1 LQICLFKS
9 TNHKNNQGNS
19 LDMAIIRH
27 EHQGHGDHGHD
38 HEGAVGPHTHLT
50 SVGIDIGSSTSH
62 LMFSRLLIGYPSVLQ
77 RKPIV
82 LERNVIARS
91 AILLTPF
98 SGDWNI
104 EADPLKELVDATFQ
118 DAGLTREDIDTG
130 AVIITG
136 EAARRDNAQKI
147 AELFADDAGRFVCA
161 TAGPTLETIMA
172 AHGSGAVLQSQE
184 LGLTLLNIDAG
195 GGTTKISLIDNGK
208 IRATT
213 AVNIGA
219 RLVAHDGADSIV
231 RLEKGGRR
239 FLNELGHN
247 LDFGAKIS
255 GDLREQMSRRMAQVL
270 FDAVMK
276 GEQPWADLYV
286 SPPLGVL
293 PSIDGILFSGGVSE
307 YIYSREAKAFGDL
320 GPYLG
325 LAIRHEAEKR
335 GFDIL
340 EAGEGIRATVIG
352 ASQYT
357 VQLSGETIFIPESI
371 NLPVRNLRVFVA
383 DVDWETPVADK
394 TAAAVGN
401 VLGARDVEVRGTPF
415 VLAFST
421 PPFAGYGAVQ
431 DMAKGIDRA
440 LETLPVE
447 DRPMALVFVQN
458 VGQVVGGILS
468 AKWNMPCI
476 DEVSLSELDFIDI
489 GEVVPGE
496 GFVPVVI
503 KSLAFGV

>member
-1 LQICLFKS
+1 
-9 TNHKNNQGNS
+9 
-19 LDMAIIRH
+19 MAIIT
-27 EHQGHGDHGHD
+27 HQHGGHGDHGHD

-91 AILLTPF
+91 PILLTPF

-104 EADPLKELVDATFQ
+104 EAGPLKELVDNTFQ
-118 DAGLTREDIDTG
+118 EAGLSRENIDTG

-147 AELFADDAGRFVCA
+147 AELFSDESGRFVCA

-172 AHGSGAVLQSQE
+172 AHGSGAVQQSRDQ
-184 LGLTLLNIDAG
+184 GLVLLNIDVG

-208 IRATT
+208 IRGTT

-219 RLVAHDGADSIV
+219 RLVAHDGAETIV

-239 FLNELGHN
+239 FLADLGES
-247 LDFGAKIS
+247 LDIGAKIP
-255 GDLREQMSRRMAQVL
+255 DELRARLAARMALTL
-270 FDAVMK
+270 FDAMTK
-276 GEQPWADLYV
+276 NAEPWADFYV
-286 SPPLGVL
+286 ISGLGEL
-293 PSIDGILFSGGVSE
+293 PAIDGILFSGGVSE
-307 YIYSREAKAFGDL
+307 YIYAREAQTFGDL

-325 LAIRHEAEKR
+325 RAIRREAESR
-335 GFDIL
+335 GFNIL

-357 VQLSGETIFIPESI
+357 VQLSGETIFIPKSMQ
-371 NLPVRNLRVFVA
+371 LPARNLRVFVA
-383 DVDWETPVADK
+383 SVNWEAPVADK
-394 TAAAVGN
+394 TEIAVKRA
-401 VLGARDVEVRGTPF
+401 LGERDPEVRGTPF

-421 PPFAGYGAVQ
+421 PAFNGYGAVQ
-431 DMAKGIDRA
+431 DMARGIDRA
-440 LETLPVE
+440 LTSLPAE
-447 DRPMALVFVQN
+447 DCPAALVFVQN
-458 VGQVVGGILS
+458 VGQVVGGMLS
-468 AKWNMPCI
+468 EKWDMPCV
-476 DEVSLSELDFIDI
+476 DEVSLSELDFIDL
-489 GEVVPGE
+489 GEVVESE
-496 GFVPVVI
+496 GFLPVVI

>member
-1 LQICLFKS
+1 
-9 TNHKNNQGNS
+9 
-19 LDMAIIRH
+19 MAIIRH

-91 AILLTPF
+91 PILLTPF

-104 EADPLKELVDATFQ
+104 EAGPLKELVDATFNQ
-118 DAGLTREDIDTG
+118 AGLSREAIDTG

-147 AELFADDAGRFVCA
+147 AELFSDETGRFVCA

-172 AHGSGAVLQSQE
+172 AHGSGAVLKSREQ
-184 LGLTLLNIDAG
+184 GLTLLNIDVG
-195 GGTTKISLIDNGK
+195 GGTTKVSIIDSGR

-213 AVNIGA
+213 ALNVGA
-219 RLVAHDGADSIV
+219 RLLAHDTEECIV
-231 RLEKGGRR
+231 RLEKAGRR
-239 FLNELGHN
+239 FLRDLGYD
-247 LDFGAKIS
+247 LDFGAKLS
-255 GDLREQMSRRMAQVL
+255 VDLKERLAKRMAQAL
-270 FDAVMK
+270 FDAMMT
-276 GEQPWADLYV
+276 GAEPWCDFHITA
-286 SPPLGVL
+286 PLGEL
-293 PSIDGILFSGGVSE
+293 PPIDGILFSGGVSE
-307 YIYSREAKAFGDL
+307 YIYGREAARFADL

-325 LAIRHEAEKR
+325 RAIRNEAEKR
-335 GFDIL
+335 GFNIL

-357 VQLSGETIFIPESI
+357 VQLSGETIFIPQ
-371 NLPVRNLRVFVA
+371 NMALPVRNLRVFVA
-383 DVDWETPVADK
+383 SVDWQAPVAER
-394 TAAAVGN
+394 TAAA
-401 VLGARDVEVRGTPF
+401 ARKTLVERDEEVRGAPF

-421 PPFAGYGAVQ
+421 PPFSGYGSVLE
-431 DMAKGIDRA
+431 MARGIDQA
-440 LETLPVE
+440 LESLPLE
-447 DRPMALVFVQN
+447 DRPVALVFVQN
-458 VGQVVGGILS
+458 IGQVVGGMLS

-476 DEVSLSELDFIDI
+476 DEVSLSELDFIDV
-489 GEVVPGE
+489 GEVVQGE

-503 KSLAFGV
+503 KSLAFGM

>member
-1 LQICLFKS
+1 
-9 TNHKNNQGNS
+9 
-19 LDMAIIRH
+19 MAITTH
-27 EHQGHGDHGHD
+27 EHHGHGDHGHD

-62 LMFSRLLIGYPSVLQ
+62 LMFSQLLIGYPSVLQ

-91 AILLTPF
+91 PIRLTPF

-104 EADPLKELVDATFQ
+104 EAGPLKELVDSTFNE
-118 DAGLTREDIDTG
+118 AGLTREDIDTG

-136 EAARRDNAQKI
+136 EAARRDNAQKV

-161 TAGPTLETIMA
+161 TAGPALETIMA
-172 AHGSGAVLQSQE
+172 AHGSGAVQQSRE

-195 GGTTKISLIDNGK
+195 GGTTKISVIDNGK

-213 AVNIGA
+213 ALNIGA
-219 RLVAHDGADSIV
+219 RLMAYDGADSII

-239 FLNELGHN
+239 FLNDLGHN
-247 LDFGAKIS
+247 LDFGSKVS
-255 GDLREQMSRRMAQVL
+255 EDLRARLASRMAQVL
-270 FDAVMK
+270 FDAMMK
-276 GEQPWADLYV
+276 GEQPWEDLYV
-286 SPPLGVL
+286 SPPLGAL
-293 PSIDGILFSGGVSE
+293 PAIAGILFSGGVSE
-307 YIYSREAKAFGDL
+307 YIYSRETAAFGDL

-325 LAIRHEAEKR
+325 QAIRNEAEKR
-335 GFDIL
+335 GFNIL

-357 VQLSGETIFIPESI
+357 VQLSGETIFIPDSM

-383 DVDWETPVADK
+383 QLDWDTPVADK
-394 TAAAVGN
+394 TETAVRN
-401 VLGARDVEVRGTPF
+401 ILGERDDEVRGSPF
-415 VLAFST
+415 VLAFAT

-440 LETLPVE
+440 LEALPAE
-447 DRPMALVFVQN
+447 DRPVALVFAQN
-458 VGQVVGGILS
+458 IGQVVGGMLS

-476 DEVSLSELDFIDI
+476 DEVSLSELDFIDV
-489 GEVVPGE
+489 GEVVDGE

>member
-1 LQICLFKS
+1 
-9 TNHKNNQGNS
+9 
-19 LDMAIIRH
+19 MAIITH
-27 EHQGHGDHGHD
+27 EHHGHGDHGHD

-62 LMFSRLLIGYPSVLQ
+62 LMFSQLLIGYPSVLQ

-91 AILLTPF
+91 PILLTPF

-104 EADPLKELVDATFQ
+104 EAGPLNELVDSTFNE
-118 DAGLTREDIDTG
+118 AGLTREDIDTG

-172 AHGSGAVLQSQE
+172 AHGSGAVQQSRE

-195 GGTTKISLIDNGK
+195 GGTTKISVIDNGK

-213 AVNIGA
+213 ALNIGA
-219 RLVAHDGADSIV
+219 RLMAYDGADSII

-239 FLNELGHN
+239 FLNDLGHN
-247 LDFGAKIS
+247 LDFGSKVS
-255 GDLREQMSRRMAQVL
+255 EDLRARLASRMAQVL
-270 FDAVMK
+270 FDAMMK
-276 GEQPWADLYV
+276 GEQPWEDLYV
-286 SPPLGVL
+286 SPPLGAL
-293 PSIDGILFSGGVSE
+293 PAIAGILFSGGVSE
-307 YIYSREAKAFGDL
+307 YIYSRETAAFGDL

-325 LAIRHEAEKR
+325 QAIRNEAEKR
-335 GFDIL
+335 GFNIL

-357 VQLSGETIFIPESI
+357 VQLSGETIFIPDSM

-383 DVDWETPVADK
+383 QLDWDTPVAAK
-394 TAAAVGN
+394 TETAVRN
-401 VLGARDVEVRGTPF
+401 ILGERDDEVRGPPF
-415 VLAFST
+415 VLAFAT

-440 LETLPVE
+440 LEALPAE
-447 DRPMALVFVQN
+447 DRPVVLVFAQN
-458 VGQVVGGILS
+458 IGQVVGGMLS
-468 AKWNMPCI
+468 TKWNMPCI
-476 DEVSLSELDFIDI
+476 DEVSLSELDFIDV
-489 GEVVPGE
+489 GEVVDGE

>member
-1 LQICLFKS
+1 
-9 TNHKNNQGNS
+9 
-19 LDMAIIRH
+19 MAIIRH
-27 EHQGHGDHGHD
+27 EHHGHGDHGHD

-91 AILLTPF
+91 PILLTPF
-98 SGDWNI
+98 SSDWNI
-104 EADPLKELVDATFQ
+104 EAGPLKELVDRTFNE
-118 DAGLTREDIDTG
+118 AGLTREDIDTG

-147 AELFADDAGRFVCA
+147 AELFADDTGKFVCA
-161 TAGPTLETIMA
+161 TAGPALETIMA
-172 AHGSGAVLQSQE
+172 AHGSGAVLQSRE
-184 LGLTLLNIDAG
+184 LGLTLLNIDVG

-219 RLVAHDGADSIV
+219 RLVAHDGTDVIV

-239 FLNELGHN
+239 FLNDLGCD
-247 LDFGAKIS
+247 LDLGAKIS
-255 GDLREQMSRRMAQVL
+255 KDLRERMARRMAHVL

-276 GEQPWADLYV
+276 GEQPWGDLYV
-286 SPPLGVL
+286 SPGWDEL
-293 PSIDGILFSGGVSE
+293 PAIDGILFSGGVSE

-325 LAIRHEAEKR
+325 RAIREEAEKR
-335 GFDIL
+335 SVNIL

-357 VQLSGETIFIPESI
+357 VQLSGETIFIPNSMS
-371 NLPVRNLRVFVA
+371 LPVRNLRVFVA
-383 DVDWETPVADK
+383 QVDWESPVADK
-394 TAAAVGN
+394 TASAVRN
-401 VLGARDVEVRGTPF
+401 LIRERDDEVRGSPF
-415 VLAFST
+415 VLAFAT
-421 PPFAGYGAVQ
+421 PPFTGYGAVQ
-431 DMAKGIDRA
+431 EMAKGIDQA
-440 LETLPVE
+440 LETLPAD
-447 DRPMALVFVQN
+447 DRPVALVFVQN
-458 VGQVVGGILS
+458 IGQVVGGMLS

-476 DEVSLSELDFIDI
+476 DEVSLSELDFIDV
-489 GEVVPGE
+489 GEVVDGE